1 MTITDLDPSAYLA
14 LFAIVA
20 IGSVLPVLPTG
31 AAVSA
36 AAVIAADH
44 EPWAMVPVVLVGAL
58 GAYVGDLVTYA
69 ALRSAGEPLALRM
82 RWLRRDDLSRL
93 GQVRDGIAHHELR
106 TLVISR
112 LVPAGRLPVLLVAAV
127 AGYPWRRFAAAAVAS
142 TLLWSVLYAAIGVA
156 GATVLPDTRTA
167 LVVAIGGALL
177 FTAAQA
183 SYRRW
188 TDRRGRR
195 TTGLPDGAEQ

>member
-1 MTITDLDPSAYLA
+1 VTITDLDPSAYLA

>member
-1 MTITDLDPSAYLA
+1 MTITDLDPSAYLVLWA
-14 LFAIVA
+14 VVVF
-20 IGSVLPVLPTG
+20 GSVLPVLPTG

-44 EPWAMVPVVLVGAL
+44 EPWAMVPVVLVGAF
-58 GAYVGDLVTYA
+58 GAYAGDVITYA

-93 GQVRDGIAHHELR
+93 GRVREGIAHHELR

-127 AGYPWRRFAAAAVAS
+127 AGYPWRRFAAAAVVS

-156 GATVLPDTRTA
+156 GATVLPDTTTA
-167 LVVAIGGALL
+167 LVVAITAALL
-177 FTAAQA
+177 FTGAQA
-183 SYRRW
+183 GYRRW
-188 TDRRGRR
+188 ADRRGRDDQ
-195 TTGLPDGAEQ
+195 GLPAAPEQ

>member
-1 MTITDLDPSAYLA
+1 MKDIALDPSTYLA
-14 LFAIVA
+14 LWAVVA
-20 IGSVLPVLPTG
+20 LGSVLPILPTG

-44 EPWAMVPVVLVGAL
+44 EPWAMAPVVLVGAL
-58 GAYVGDLVTYA
+58 GAYAGDLVTYA

-93 GQVRDGIAHHELR
+93 GQVREGIRHHELR

-127 AGYPWRRFAAAAVAS
+127 AGYPWRRFAAAAVLS
-142 TLLWSVLYAAIGVA
+142 TLLWAAAYAAIGVA
-156 GATVLPDTRTA
+156 GATILPDTRTA
-167 LVVAIGGALL
+167 LVVAVVGALL
-177 FTAAQA
+177 FTAAQ
-183 SYRRW
+183 SGYRRW
-188 TDRRGRR
+188 SRRR
-195 TTGLPDGAEQ
+195 TGSSALPTAPAE

>member
-1 MTITDLDPSAYLA
+1 VITDLDPSAYLV
-14 LFAIVA
+14 LWTFVA
-20 IGSVLPVLPTG
+20 VGSVLPILPTG

-36 AAVIAADH
+36 GAVIAADH
-44 EPWAMVPVVLVGAL
+44 EPWAMVPVILVGAL
-58 GAYVGDLVTYA
+58 GAYAGDLVTYA

-93 GQVRDGIAHHELR
+93 GKVREGIAHHEVR

-156 GATVLPDTRTA
+156 GATILPDTTTA
-167 LVVAIGGALL
+167 LVVAVVGALL
-177 FTAAQA
+177 VTAGQ
-183 SYRRW
+183 SLYRRLYRSGS
-188 TDRRGRR
+188 D
-195 TTGLPDGAEQ
+195 E